1 MRSETVIVI
10 YSVSSSAVGWGVIS
24 VYKQAGARWRPAG
37 RQCEP
42 APPGARQSLFTGS
55 SALSLSLIVLAVG
68 PVRDD
73 GMSQQGSELVTKVRS
88 RLARLGRSATSA
100 SATSD
105 SSEDLAP
112 KTTPKQ
118 LLRHILHKSNAVCQ
132 ESNDSDTESLPRVS
146 CSEEDSDDELRSRS
160 RAPPLRAH
168 TIAECL
174 EPPDLPDNVPLES
187 ILEKLGNRI
196 KERSDKVHKVGTQD
210 ETLLFEL
217 WLKPGDPIKRH

>member
-1 MRSETVIVI
+1 M
-10 YSVSSSAVGWGVIS
+10 
-24 VYKQAGARWRPAG
+24 AGG
-37 RQCEP
+37 RQCGF
-42 APPGARQSLFTGS
+42 APPGARQSLLTGTVQR
-55 SALSLSLIVLAVG
+55 SAAQSVSLSLIVLVVG
-68 PVRDD
+68 PARDY

-88 RLARLGRSATSA
+88 RLSRLGRSATSA

-112 KTTPKQ
+112 KTPKQ
-118 LLRHILHKSNAVCQ
+118 LLRHILHKGNAVCH

-146 CSEEDSDDELRSRS
+146 CSDEDSDDELRSRS

-196 KERSDKVHKVGTQD
+196 KERSDKVHKVGD
-210 ETLLFEL
+210 SL
-217 WLKPGDPIKRH
+217 

>member
-1 MRSETVIVI
+1 MRACAAR
-10 YSVSSSAVGWGVIS
+10 SAAVAVH
-24 VYKQAGARWRPAG
+24 
-37 RQCEP
+37 RQ
-42 APPGARQSLFTGS
+42 F
-55 SALSLSLIVLAVG
+55 SAQRLSLSLIVLAVG
-68 PVRDD
+68 PVRDY

-196 KERSDKVHKVGTQD
+196 KERSDKVHKVGMK
-210 ETLLFEL
+210 LFMRNYYSVSEV
-217 WLKPGDPIKRH
+217 GS